1 MVGLPTAGPAVP
13 ARPVN
18 DDRLHVVVHDR
29 GRDLAGVV
37 HDGESWAAAAR
48 RTAGSVHGDPVPV
61 DLSGEVKQFLVDHDN
76 RVTVRAM
83 TRGDLRDVTRWRQSE
98 HIRRWWASDGEPT
111 AEAVE
116 AKYGPR
122 IDGMSPTRMWVAE
135 VNGRSVGFVQDYR
148 IGDYPDYVVLGPDP
162 DAIGVDYALCEE
174 WSGRGLGARVLWEW
188 MVRTRHRFPG
198 AATYF
203 AAPDHRNAASLRMLA
218 KAGFVE
224 GLWFDE
230 PGTTGPWTPW
240 SAAPSTCVG
249 SWE

>member
-1 MVGLPTAGPAVP
+1 VTT
-13 ARPVN
+13 
-18 DDRLHVVVHDR
+18 DTDRLHVVVHDR

-37 HDGESWAAAAR
+37 HAGESWAAAAR
-48 RTAGSVHGDPVPV
+48 RTAASVHGDPVPD
-61 DLSGEVKQFLVDHDN
+61 DLSGEVKQFFVDHDN

-98 HIRRWWASDGEPT
+98 HIRRWWASEGEPT
-111 AEAVE
+111 AESVE

-148 IGDYPDYVVLGPDP
+148 IGDYPGYAVLGPDP

-174 WSGRGLGARVLWEW
+174 WSGRGFGARVLWAW
-188 MVRTRHRFPG
+188 MVRTQRRFPE
-198 AATYF
+198 AAAYF
-203 AAPDHRNAASLRMLA
+203 AAPDHRNAPSLRMLA
-218 KAGFVE
+218 KSGFVE

-230 PGTTGPWTPW
+230 PQGDGTVDTV
-240 SAAPSTCVG
+240 VG
-249 SWE
+249 CTLDVRQVLG